1 MSLRRDILGVVVLA
15 ASVLF
20 VPSVNTVHAQRSQ
33 PLVESVEVVG
43 NRRLTLKEILAHIK
57 TRPGEPLS
65 QELFERD
72 LDALFA
78 TGLFDRLKTRV
89 ISESGVRGGVVVIF
103 EVVELPLVSDIKV
116 ANLRS
121 LDEATVL
128 QRFREKDVNL
138 VKGMVYDPVKI
149 TAAQRILKEL
159 LEASGW
165 PNTTITVKWEV
176 PSSMYCVLTLN
187 VAYEK

>member
-1 MSLRRDILGVVVLA
+1 MNARRYNFAAALA
-15 ASVLF
+15 VSALF
-20 VPSVNTVHAQRSQ
+20 LFSSNTVQAQRSQ
-33 PLVESVEVVG
+33 PLVEAVDVVG
-43 NRRLTLKEILAHIK
+43 NRRLTSNEILTHIK
-57 TRPGEPLS
+57 TRPGEPFS
-65 QELFERD
+65 QELCEHD
-72 LDALFA
+72 LNALFA
-78 TGLFDRLKTRV
+78 TGHFDKLKTRV
-89 ISESGVRGGVVVIF
+89 ISESGVRGGLVVIF

-149 TAAQRILKEL
+149 ATAQRILKEL
-159 LEASGW
+159 LEARGW

-176 PSSMYCVLTLN
+176 PSSMNCVLTFN